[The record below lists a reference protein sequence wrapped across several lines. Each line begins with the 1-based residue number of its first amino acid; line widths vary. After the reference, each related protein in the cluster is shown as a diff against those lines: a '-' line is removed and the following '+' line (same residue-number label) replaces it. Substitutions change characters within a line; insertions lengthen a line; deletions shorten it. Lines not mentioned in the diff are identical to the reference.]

1 MAVENALLRARAFF
15 RGNTLCILFFRK
27 VNDNFRLYINCLR
40 PVRFW
45 SSLRIQRDSSIIGHI
60 PCADHCN
67 SSCCCSIKA
76 TAVWFCYSTS
86 VVSMRKKTLMGASY
100 YWTLFYYCV
109 STNTDFTTE
118 EDKRQMSF
126 EFLSIKKQLTP
137 LFICHSNTEIC

>member
-1 MAVENALLRARAFF
+1 MAVEKALLRTRAFF
-15 RGNTLCILFFRK
+15 RGNTLCILFFSK

-76 TAVWFCYSTS
+76 TAVWFCYLTS
-86 VVSMRKKTLMGASY
+86 VVFMRKKKTLMGASY
-100 YWTLFYYCV
+100 YWTLFYHCE
-109 STNTDFTTE
+109 STNKDFTTE

-126 EFLSIKKQLTP
+126 EFLSIKK
-137 LFICHSNTEIC
+137 